1 MGLVAVALLILG
13 PLTLLAT
20 CTMRRL
26 SVSGSAGDVMAVVV
40 SMAMAV
46 IVSAC
51 PDAGIVTMLTHRSSG
66 LEEFARPKLAP
77 IQL

>member
-26 SVSGSAGDVMAVVV
+26 SVSGSAGDVMVVV
-40 SMAMAV
+40 VTMAMAV
-46 IVSAC
+46 SAC
-51 PDAGIVTMLTHRSSG
+51 ACPVAGISAILTHCSSG
-66 LEEFARPKLAP
+66 LKNLARPDLAP